1 MRNKSSHPPRRRIIP
16 LFPRSSLVN
25 QHANSTSNSSSS
37 TIVLLRDPITVSFNF
52 QICCC
57 IFFYDCFVPFVILYW
72 LSHELIW
79 IMNHK
84 LLCIHHIAV
93 EHETTPSTYEQ
104 AVVSTLLLR
113 SSGVAPRTHC
123 PLHHKAIR
131 VPFDGAGGFACSI
144 EHFTRTVQ

>member
-1 MRNKSSHPPRRRIIP
+1 
-16 LFPRSSLVN
+16 
-25 QHANSTSNSSSS
+25 
-37 TIVLLRDPITVSFNF
+37 
-52 QICCC
+52 
-57 IFFYDCFVPFVILYW
+57 
-72 LSHELIW
+72 
-79 IMNHK
+79 MNHK

-144 EHFTRTVQ
+144 EHFTHTVQRMDGQHYDSGRTILITVASTSIYQGQHGSGVAMRCWLYYYWCYDHQWGMRSRLFFNCSTSPAPIFAVIFTTRRLYR